1 MDGEITAA
9 AETIPATAS
18 DENPGVRVATGSRN
32 AVWGANLLNRTLGTL
47 SDVRKAEDKEARAAL
62 VGLTMDSLSAFA
74 PKDPVEGMIAAQA
87 VALHHASMECLRRA
101 MIPEQPAEIAAKLRK
116 DGTNMSRAMVDMV
129 EALARHRGKGPQVVR
144 VERVV
149 VQDGGQA
156 IVGAVQHGG
165 GGGE

>member
-1 MDGEITAA
+1 MDGEITTAS
-9 AETIPATAS
+9 ETAPATVF
-18 DENPGVRVATGSRN
+18 DEGTAFKVATGSRN
-32 AVWGANLLNRTLGTL
+32 AKWGSSLLNRTLNTL

-62 VGLTMDSLSAFA
+62 VGLTMDSLAAFA

-87 VALHHASMECLRRA
+87 VALHQASMECLRRA

-116 DGTNMSRAMVDMV
+116 DGANLGRGFTDMLD
-129 EALARHRGKGPQVVR
+129 ALARHRGKGPQVVR

-156 IVGAVQHGG
+156 IVGTVAPGRA
-165 GGGE
+165 GGE

>member
-1 MDGEITAA
+1 MDGEITTTS
-9 AETIPATAS
+9 ETLPATAL
-18 DENPGVRVATGSRN
+18 DDNPAIKVATGSRN
-32 AVWGANLLNRTLGTL
+32 EKWGANLLNRTLGTL
-47 SDVRKAEDKEARAAL
+47 SDVRKVEGKEARAAL
-62 VGLTMDSLSAFA
+62 VGLTMDSLAAFA

-116 DGTNMSRAMVDMV
+116 DGTNMSRAMIDMV

-156 IVGAVQHGG
+156 IVGAFATGRA
-165 GGGE
+165 GE